1 MVVLLFFLSF
11 FNLTRQQQ
19 IHIAL
24 IYKRSVRILCIGE
37 ESKEKTSEII
47 ASTGGQ
53 IQIMIVLVRGSV
65 KSGHF

>member
-1 MVVLLFFLSF
+1 MVALLFFLSF

-47 ASTGGQ
+47 TSTGGQ
-53 IQIMIVLVRGSV
+53 IRIMRLSWLGEV
-65 KSGHF
+65 